1 MKRWATF
8 VFLFGISVFIA
19 SMAGAV
25 SFTNN
30 GNGTVTDTKTDLMWQ
45 QGESSAMTWEAALS
59 YCEGLTLGNH
69 SDWRLPN
76 IKELE
81 SLTDDTRF
89 SPAIDTTFFPNA
101 KSSIYWSSTTYA
113 YITSAAWDVYFGN
126 GNVYYDSKSY
136 NGYVRCVRGGQ

>member
-1 MKRWATF
+1 MKRWANF
-8 VFLFGISVFIA
+8 IFLLGISVLIA

-30 GNGTVTDTKTDLMWQ
+30 GNGTVTDTKTGLMWQ

-81 SLTDDTRF
+81 SLTDDTRP

-101 KSSIYWSSTTYA
+101 KSSAYWSSTTVA
-113 YITSAAWDVYFGN
+113 DPTYIAWIVGFSYGYVN
-126 GNVYYDSKSY
+126 RSVKSDLRD
-136 NGYVRCVRGGQ
+136 VRCVRGGQ